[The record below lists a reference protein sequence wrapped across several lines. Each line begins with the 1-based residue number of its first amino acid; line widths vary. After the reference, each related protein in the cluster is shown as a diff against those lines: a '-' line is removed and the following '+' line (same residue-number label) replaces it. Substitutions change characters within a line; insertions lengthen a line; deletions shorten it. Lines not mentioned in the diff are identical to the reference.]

1 MNHSLIPGLIPAHAG
16 KTHSCSSSPPAR
28 EAHPRSRGENVS
40 RKSSPPHRRGS
51 SPLTRGKPTL
61 NKTGSR
67 SCGLIP
73 AHAGKTAC
81 TADRNSDG
89 WAHPRS
95 RGENELSAKV
105 AHNAQGSSP
114 LTRGKPP
121 SVSSRRWDPGLIP
134 AHAGKTTGGEEVV
147 LLEGGSSPLT
157 RGKQQVNVPEA
168 DVLGLIP
175 AHAGKTD
182 TGGVSTYGH
191 GAHPRSRGENATSGS
206 SWGLGVGS
214 SPLTR
219 GKLHLRREAR
229 SRHGLIPAHAGKTV
243 MAVIGLSLLGAHPRS
258 RGENSA
264 DHSKKHMREGSSP
277 LTRGK
282 PKSSR

>member
-175 AHAGKTD
+175 AHAGKTSVPCRSRP
-182 TGGVSTYGH
+182 GSR
-191 GAHPRSRGENATSGS
+191 AHPRSRGENIVSFSVTSRRR
-206 SWGLGVGS
+206 GS

-219 GKLHLRREAR
+219 GKPTRAACPPTAT
-229 SRHGLIPAHAGKTV
+229 GLIPAHAGKTPRP
-243 MAVIGLSLLGAHPRS
+243 APRGAWAWAHPRS
-258 RGENSA
+258 RGENSTSDA
-264 DHSKKHMREGSSP
+264 KPARGMGSSP

-282 PKSSR
+282 R